1 MKLPTQPKHEQRDS
15 PRLKALF
22 LAQVQ
27 FQANSAHDPHDVNGF
42 KHAQTQFSLSVTKVS
57 DDPTV
62 KHRQVHLYVQLQRKD
77 ENDQSEQPPYLGVIE
92 VVAEVEFQA
101 DATAG
106 DELLNQISIWF
117 TGSALLGAARVYV
130 DTITAI
136 GPFPR
141 TTFGIVNLGNVLAQA
156 TFTPAS
162 LDAPSVPIYP
172 ELAEQIEAAQA
183 SS

>member
-1 MKLPTQPKHEQRDS
+1 
-15 PRLKALF
+15 
-22 LAQVQ
+22 
-27 FQANSAHDPHDVNGF
+27 
-42 KHAQTQFSLSVTKVS
+42 
-57 DDPTV
+57 
-62 KHRQVHLYVQLQRKD
+62 
-77 ENDQSEQPPYLGVIE
+77 
-92 VVAEVEFQA
+92 VAEVEFQA